1 MPEFIK
7 WILKISGKERAAKKF
22 LDYYGLIYLVEKLKE
37 PVCYKLLT
45 ETSKTDWTNVSLSN
59 RLYQYKYLTVAIIF
73 DGAIVGIEN
82 VPMPIVE
89 QRNSEK
95 KCIRVSCP
103 TDYGDMS
110 AYIYYVSDNVL
121 KIKTSIVN
129 VELYGSI

>member
-1 MPEFIK
+1 MFHSQIE
-7 WILKISGKERAAKKF
+7 
-22 LDYYGLIYLVEKLKE
+22 
-37 PVCYKLLT
+37 
-45 ETSKTDWTNVSLSN
+45 
-59 RLYQYKYLTVAIIF
+59 LYQYKYLTVAIIF

-121 KIKTSIVN
+121 KSNINCKCRVVWIDLGSHK
-129 VELYGSI
+129 YGNQSRTVKGLFILQKIAGG